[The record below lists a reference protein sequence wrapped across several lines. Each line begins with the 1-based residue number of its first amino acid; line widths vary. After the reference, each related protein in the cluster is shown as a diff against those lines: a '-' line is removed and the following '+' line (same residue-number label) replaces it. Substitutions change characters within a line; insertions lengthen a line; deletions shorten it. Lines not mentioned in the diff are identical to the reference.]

1 MLKRRPGMLALLSA
15 IAATT
20 GLSLMAAPASYAS
33 APLGL
38 HLTGLD
44 AQWHRPG
51 NPAGLWY
58 PGSLGNGNDRVQNY
72 GNGRCV
78 RTAGSKDNSAV
89 WA

>member
-1 MLKRRPGMLALLSA
+1 MSCQPPAWSRQAGAA
-15 IAATT
+15 IQ
-20 GLSLMAAPASYAS
+20 
-33 APLGL
+33 
-38 HLTGLD
+38 LD
-44 AQWHRPG
+44 AEWHQPG